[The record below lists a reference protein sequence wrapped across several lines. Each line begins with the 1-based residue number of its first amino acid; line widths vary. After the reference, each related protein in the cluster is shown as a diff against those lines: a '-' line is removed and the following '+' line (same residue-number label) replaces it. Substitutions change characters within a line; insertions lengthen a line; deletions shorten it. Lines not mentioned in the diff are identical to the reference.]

1 MQRTR
6 AEFEFDRE
14 TVSEPTDF
22 ETSEN
27 RFELLCGMCGAAVYV
42 DRATFDR
49 LNAAV
54 EQGLRDNP
62 LICGECET
70 AFDEERLA
78 D

>member
-1 MQRTR
+1 
-6 AEFEFDRE
+6 
-14 TVSEPTDF
+14 
-22 ETSEN
+22 
-27 RFELLCGMCGAAVYV
+27 MCGAAVYV